1 MRRVLISSCVLLAAF
16 LGPGRAPAQTT
27 NGSPIRMDE
36 RPDAPPALLPL
47 PRRRVG
53 VDPGVD
59 RDPLGL
65 RPTPGELV
73 REGAFLLNRRGRMLQ
88 ADETTWVFVFDR
100 DAQGKAEPPMIMQ
113 PCLRLTEMERLVASR
128 DETVTFRVSGMALVY
143 RGRNYLI
150 PTVFTTVAS
159 DDLTTEPAGTQPQA
173 TPDEPGSSDDPRVE
187 DLLRE
192 MRREGAPRRTRPVDE
207 APARSST
214 SDGASTT
221 LLREGFTIIGKRG
234 RVHRGAGGWWTF
246 SPDTGVNE
254 SSVDDVPLR
263 LLPCLNLEDLER
275 FNAEFGD
282 ALVYTVSGPVFVYRD
297 RNYLLPTLFRLE
309 PDREGNLMPA
319 P

>member
-1 MRRVLISSCVLLAAF
+1 MRRTLMLILALASAAS
-16 LGPGRAPAQTT
+16 AP
-27 NGSPIRMDE
+27 SPTRGQSDDRPASRISE
-36 RPDAPPALLPL
+36 RPDAAPALLPL

-88 ADETTWVFVFDR
+88 ADDSTWVFVFDP
-100 DAQGKAEPPMIMQ
+100 DAQGESEPPMIMQ

-150 PTVFTTVAS
+150 PTVFTTVAAE
-159 DDLTTEPAGTQPQA
+159 DLETERPESKVDSAPDAPA
-173 TPDEPGSSDDPRVE
+173 PGEDPRVE
-187 DLLRE
+187 DLLGE
-192 MRREGAPRRTRPVDE
+192 MRRESTPRRTRPAE
-207 APARSST
+207 EPAPRAAPGES
-214 SDGASTT
+214 AST
-221 LLREGFTIIGKRG
+221 LLREGLTIIGKRG
-234 RVHRGAGGWWTF
+234 RVHRGGGGWWTF
-246 SPDTGVNE
+246 SPDTGANE
-254 SSVDDVPLR
+254 PSPEDIPLR
-263 LLPCLNLEDLER
+263 LLHCLNLEDLER
-275 FNAEFGD
+275 LNAEFGD
-282 ALVYTVSGPVFVYRD
+282 TLVYSVSGPVFVYRD

-309 PDREGNLMPA
+309 PDREGNLMPS